1 MGTLFAYSLVVS
13 VVLTAVWAL
22 SGLAHGGSPAS
33 RRALLLTSY
42 VIALLAFMPAMAI
55 EPRPS
60 MEVAPTLPT
69 AEAIATT
76 AQNFATAGDA
86 GSFSHLRILLIIYI
100 IGLTATLTLTLRS
113 AISIARLR
121 RGCEKRR
128 LKGLTVY
135 VSERPV
141 APFSFGRFMVVSRED
156 AENTAIL
163 KHEASHIR
171 HRHTA
176 DMVLAQM
183 VAAICWYCP
192 AAWAMRR
199 MLQLEHEFQADSDVV
214 SAGTGVREYALMLV
228 SRAATPH
235 GPSMA
240 NGMQASDLGR
250 RIKMLKQ
257 PRPARSRMKAL
268 LPVTALNAAILLSA
282 IPAVGSALEQ
292 VSGITVSRGSR
303 TDSAN
308 AQYFVVYGAT
318 APRSGNFPAL
328 ESYENSAPDLEN
340 VDGIVLEKAGAIFVS
355 HRQTLRQ
362 LAPDVRTFLVDGKQM
377 APDEFYRATI
387 GRIQK
392 VTVSGRAAIVHTA
405 ANIDDGRE
413 NHLQN
418 ALNANK

>member
-1 MGTLFAYSLVVS
+1 
-13 VVLTAVWAL
+13 
-22 SGLAHGGSPAS
+22 
-33 RRALLLTSY
+33 
-42 VIALLAFMPAMAI
+42 
-55 EPRPS
+55 
-60 MEVAPTLPT
+60 
-69 AEAIATT
+69 
-76 AQNFATAGDA
+76 
-86 GSFSHLRILLIIYI
+86 
-100 IGLTATLTLTLRS
+100 
-113 AISIARLR
+113 
-121 RGCEKRR
+121 
-128 LKGLTVY
+128 
-135 VSERPV
+135 
-141 APFSFGRFMVVSRED
+141 
-156 AENTAIL
+156 
-163 KHEASHIR
+163 
-171 HRHTA
+171 
-176 DMVLAQM
+176 MVLAQI
-183 VAAICWYCP
+183 VATICWYCP
-192 AAWAMRR
+192 AAWALRR

-228 SRAATPH
+228 GRAAAHH

-328 ESYENSAPDLEN
+328 ESYENSTPDLEN